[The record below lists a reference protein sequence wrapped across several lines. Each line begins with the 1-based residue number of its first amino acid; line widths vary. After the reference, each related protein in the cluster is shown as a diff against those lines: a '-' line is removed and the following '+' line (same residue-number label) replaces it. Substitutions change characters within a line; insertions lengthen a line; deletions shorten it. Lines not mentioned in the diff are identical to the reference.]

1 MSALKKELFIALSDY
16 LMLQLQHTDGVP
28 SLVTVDKDFG
38 QFELMKEGII
48 SIPLP
53 AILISF
59 PDTGFE
65 SQLGGDQTG
74 EGVLKIKVGIQ
85 NFYDS
90 NNYSA
95 NRELALNFFDFNER
109 THNAI
114 NNFTME
120 KISGIQRIGEAEDD
134 NHDAVIITELTYRY
148 NMYID
153 GNTAVQKVQ
162 ADINT
167 LYKNQIPPPDVTEL
181 DNEWVLPK

>member
-1 MSALKKELFIALSDY
+1 MSAIKKQLYLALSNY
-16 LMLQLQHTDGVP
+16 LMLQLKHTDGVP

-38 QFELMKEGII
+38 QFDLMKEGII
-48 SIPLP
+48 SVPLP

-74 EGVLKIKVGIQ
+74 EGVLKIKVGIE

-90 NNYSA
+90 NNYSP

-114 NNFTME
+114 NNFKME
-120 KISGIQRIGEAEDD
+120 KVSGIQRIGEAEDD
-134 NHDAVIITELTYRY
+134 NHDAVIVTEITYRY

-153 GNTAVQKVQ
+153 GKAPVQNVQ
-162 ADINT
+162 ADIT
-167 LYKNQIPPPDVTEL
+167 TEFKSEIPPPDVPEL
-181 DNEWVLPK
+181 DNDWVLPE